1 MHCTPFHSLPSCTR
15 FFPPLFSSI
24 LSFFS
29 FSYPSPI
36 SSLPLTLLLPQ
47 VQGGVAEWDYEGD
60 RDDERTLQDDPPA
73 QPFGVASKKNGRQVL
88 TKVQCGR
95 FILLFLPFYYHEFS
109 SRCISMYLTESVM
122 SCKSCHF
129 IHHET
134 LHHSSIPYITPHH
147 YPPSSVSPPSLP
159 PSLAGALWVHGPFRQ
174 ERCAVP
180 HRHSG
185 RHGHLPEPSSYRG
198 CHC

>member
-159 PSLAGALWVHGPFRQ
+159 RRCSLGSRPLSTRTVCCSTSAQREARTFTRTLILQGLSLLA
-174 ERCAVP
+174 
-180 HRHSG
+180 
-185 RHGHLPEPSSYRG
+185 
-198 CHC
+198 